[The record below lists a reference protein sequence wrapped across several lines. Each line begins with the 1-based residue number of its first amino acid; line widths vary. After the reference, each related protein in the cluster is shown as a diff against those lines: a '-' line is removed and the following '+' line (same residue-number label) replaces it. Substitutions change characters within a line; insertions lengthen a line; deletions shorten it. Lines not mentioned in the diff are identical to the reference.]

1 MKDFQIFGYMQELV
15 HAGLYVFYVGLF
27 VWFIYK
33 WQFFDVPGTSRQRFT
48 FYFLLKVASGVLL
61 TLIYTYY
68 YTDQQKADIYRY
80 FNDSRVISP
89 LLFSNPSAWFSIMT
103 GVGIEDPSVF
113 QYLVHTHYFSHPGHD
128 IVTNNTFIIRVNV
141 LINYLSVSNIYI
153 NTLLINWISFLSLTL
168 LYKTLRPYFSSFET
182 LLQLPLFL
190 LPSVVFWSSGLLK
203 EALLFACMGPVLHPF
218 VSQEKIELKHWLS
231 GIIAALLVLYIK
243 LQVGVIM
250 LLGLLVLIAF
260 KQKGISILVR
270 VVAMTMI
277 VLGVLVLWGDRIAQ
291 LLIGKRNEFAEL
303 ARLENAGSYLKI
315 TIYNPTLNNVVRLL
329 PEAFQNSILRPY
341 IWEGGK
347 PFQLAFAAENTLFL
361 LLLAGLLFFYK
372 KPVGFRL
379 QLCLCFLFIAIA
391 NYMVIGI
398 TVPVLGAIVHY
409 RVIAAPFLLLGVLLA
424 VDLEKLRKALPS
436 HF

>member
-33 WQFFDVPGTSRQRFT
+33 WQFFDVPGTSQQWFT

-103 GVGIEDPSVF
+103 GVGIENPSVF

-141 LINYLSVSNIYI
+141 LLNYLSVSNIYI

-203 EALLFACMGPVLHPF
+203 EALLFACIGPVLHPF

-231 GIIAALLVLYIK
+231 GVIAALLVLYIK
-243 LQVGVIM
+243 LQVGAIM

-270 VVAMTMI
+270 VVAITMI
-277 VLGVLVLWGDRIAQ
+277 VLGGLVLWGDRIAQ

-315 TIYNPTLNNVVRLL
+315 TTYNPTLNNVIRLL

-341 IWEGGK
+341 VWEGGK

-372 KPVGFRL
+372 KPAGFRL
-379 QLCLCFLFIAIA
+379 QLCLFFLFIAVA

-424 VDLEKLRKALPS
+424 VDLEKLRKALPTS
-436 HF
+436 S